1 MKTILRFAATVA
13 LPLVLALPALP
24 AADKAK
30 ADPAK
35 QPGITREQADQILEE
50 LRQIRQ
56 LLERQ
61 QQQPQGKP
69 QAPPEAVRAR
79 LDLKGA
85 EMLGSPTAPIT
96 VVEFTDYQCPFCQR
110 FHLQVFGDMKKL
122 FIDTGKV
129 RFFSRDMPLDS
140 IHPNA
145 MRAAMGARCAGEQGQ
160 FWKLHD
166 IMGANPDRLE
176 MANLLD
182 DAASLK
188 MDTAAFQA
196 CVESGKYR
204 EAVQTN
210 VLEALK
216 FGIGGTPSFVVGKTT
231 PEGVEGEVVEGALPL
246 AEFAKEFAK
255 VAAGK

>member
-1 MKTILRFAATVA
+1 MKSFMRFAGTVA
-13 LPLVLALPALP
+13 LPLVLMLPAAP

-30 ADPAK
+30 PDAAK
-35 QPGITREQADQILEE
+35 EQGITREQADQILEE
-50 LRQIRQ
+50 LRQIHQ

-61 QQQPQGKP
+61 QQQPAKP
-69 QAPPEAVRAR
+69 PAPPQPARAQI
-79 LDLKGA
+79 DLNGA

-110 FHLQVFGDMKKL
+110 FHLSVFGDMKKY

-129 RFFSRDMPLDS
+129 RFYSRDLPLDS

-145 MRAAMGARCAGEQGQ
+145 MRAAMSARCAAEQGQ
-160 FWKLHD
+160 FWKLRD
-166 IMGANPDRLE
+166 IMGANPGKLE
-176 MANLLD
+176 LADLVD

-188 MDTAAFQA
+188 MDTAAFRA

-204 EAVQTN
+204 EAVQSN
-210 VLEALK
+210 VLEAMK

-231 PEGVEGEVVEGALPL
+231 PEGVDGEVVEGALPL
-246 AEFAKEFAK
+246 AEFAKVFAK
-255 VAAGK
+255 VEAGK